1 MPVCQAVLPSPSLL
15 VHTASLR
22 QLDCCR
28 CLVMITMMAL
38 GFLLPAACCLL
49 PYFGLSRWELLFLAV
64 AAARPF
70 RFLVDNFFVLGF
82 VFFFCF
88 FLLLP
93 LRFVLGFRSAFVSS
107 CVHFIS
113 FDFLWRWQCAH
124 VCTFDRQSTRRH
136 FICSAARTQPCSPRE
151 PRQSRQQSA
160 TTHHH
165 HHHRSSVAQ
174 PLAELPAPRQSK
186 TPFPFPF
193 QFHFPCACLPASQPA
208 SPPACLS
215 V

>member
-1 MPVCQAVLPSPSLL
+1 
-15 VHTASLR
+15 
-22 QLDCCR
+22 
-28 CLVMITMMAL
+28 MMAL
-38 GFLLPAACCLL
+38 GFLLPAAFCLIL
-49 PYFGLSRWELLFLAV
+49 GSRCELLFLAV
-64 AAARPF
+64 AVARPS
-70 RFLVDNFFVLGF
+70 RFLVDNFFVSVL
-82 VFFFCF
+82 FFSF

-136 FICSAARTQPCSPRE
+136 FICSAARTQPCSPRD
-151 PRQSRQQSA
+151 PRQSRQQPA
-160 TTHHH
+160 THHH
-165 HHHRSSVAQ
+165 RSVAQ

-193 QFHFPCACLPASQPA
+193 QFHFPCACLPACQ
-208 SPPACLS
+208 PACLPACQS
-215 V
+215 NRERVRVRVRGHSGRLLLPEECRVRWPAVRPF

>member
-1 MPVCQAVLPSPSLL
+1 
-15 VHTASLR
+15 
-22 QLDCCR
+22 
-28 CLVMITMMAL
+28 MMAL

-136 FICSAARTQPCSPRE
+136 FICSAARTQPCSPRD

-208 SPPACLS
+208 SPPACLPVS
-215 V
+215 LTKSERASASERALGEAAAA